1 MNVLTTIFKTLSEL
15 QDAGKHFFLSEG
27 NTSKHYPL
35 TEHEKGL
42 PHARV
47 YSKHPILSDDGFGQP
62 TTPGLRLYPSIHSV

>member
-1 MNVLTTIFKTLSEL
+1 MNVLTTIFKTLFEL
-15 QDAGKHFFLSEG
+15 QDTGKHFFLSEG

-47 YSKHPILSDDGFGQP
+47 LF
-62 TTPGLRLYPSIHSV
+62 